1 MATGPLEELQP
12 ENRAAWRAWLAEH
25 HGSSPGVWLIWHKK
39 GTRRQGITLDEA
51 VEEALCFGWID
62 SRLRPLTDG
71 RSALRF
77 TPRKPNS
84 IWSRRNKQ
92 RVAALA
98 AAGLMTDAGRR
109 VVAAAKQDG
118 SWDALDAVED
128 LRVPDDLALAL
139 AGNPAA
145 EANFQAFTPSARKV
159 ALWWITSA
167 KRPQTRARRVA
178 ETVRLAAEHRTVADR
193 PHRRS

>member
-1 MATGPLEELQP
+1 MASGPLEELKP
-12 ENRAAWRAWLAEH
+12 ENRAVWRGWLAEH
-25 HGSSPGVWLIWHKK
+25 HGSSPGVWLIWDKK
-39 GTRRQGITLDEA
+39 GTGRQRITLDEA

-62 SRLRPLTDG
+62 SRLQPLGDG

-77 TPRKPNS
+77 TPRKPKS

-92 RVAALA
+92 RVAALV
-98 AAGLMTDAGRR
+98 AAGLMTDAGQR
-109 VVAAAKQDG
+109 VVEAAKRDG
-118 SWDALDAVED
+118 SWEALDAVDD

-139 AGNPAA
+139 AGNPVA
-145 EANFQAFTPSARKV
+145 EANFQAFTASARKA

-167 KRPQTRARRVA
+167 KRPETRAKRVA
-178 ETVRLAAEHRTVADR
+178 ETVRLAAGNLTVADR

>member
-1 MATGPLEELQP
+1 MANRPLEELQP
-12 ENRAAWRAWLAEH
+12 ESRAAWRAWLAEH

-39 GTRRQGITLDEA
+39 GTGRQRITLDEA

-62 SRLRPLTDG
+62 STLQPLGDG

-84 IWSRRNKQ
+84 TWSRRNKQ
-92 RVAALA
+92 RVESLA
-98 AAGLMTDAGRR
+98 AAGLMTDAGRK
-109 VVAAAKQDG
+109 VVEAAKRNG

-139 AGNPAA
+139 AANPAA
-145 EANFQAFTPSARKV
+145 EANASA
-159 ALWWITSA
+159 L
-167 KRPQTRARRVA
+167 
-178 ETVRLAAEHRTVADR
+178 
-193 PHRRS
+193 